1 MKNGPEMPRVMTSGR
16 VVATAVLL
24 LGIGQQAAGAVPD
37 QSPDAVEGISV
48 CPDPRAVW
56 LALSALFGPEKLER
70 RLRTLPDT
78 GGPRVTVADLGTA
91 FRVHAGG
98 QSREYRDESRDCA
111 NRARLAA
118 LFVALTIDSVE
129 QTAVAKGGSSL
140 PVPAVVRAP
149 VNGPVDVPP
158 RRHIVHLEMG
168 VDGQLGV
175 GPSTVAPGGLIRMTW
190 GTGRFVMLG
199 GLRATIPMDG
209 TMAGV
214 RVRQWRAAVDVA
226 ARVRWSEDRPVSP
239 FAELGLVT
247 ARLFARAPALATS
260 DERAGNELGVLAGA
274 GMSFRRRTWG
284 AAFLLL
290 EAEIDPDP
298 PTFSALPIGSLGRT
312 PYVWLRAAA
321 GLSLGAR

>member
-1 MKNGPEMPRVMTSGR
+1 MKNGPEKPRAITTGR
-16 VVATAVLL
+16 VVAMAVLM
-24 LGIGQQAAGAVPD
+24 LGIGQQVAGAVPD
-37 QSPDAVEGISV
+37 QPPDAVEGISV
-48 CPDPRAVW
+48 CPDPRTVW
-56 LALSALFGPEKLER
+56 LALSALIGPEKLED

-129 QTAVAKGGSSL
+129 QTAVAKVGPSL
-140 PVPAVVRAP
+140 PVPPIVRAP
-149 VNGPVDVPP
+149 VNGPVDSPP
-158 RRHIVHLEMG
+158 RQRSVHLEMG
-168 VDGQLGV
+168 VDGQVGV
-175 GPSTVAPGGLIRMTW
+175 PSTAAPGGLLRVTW
-190 GTGRFVMLG
+190 GTGRLVMLG
-199 GLRATIPMDG
+199 GLRATLPMDA

-247 ARLFARAPALATS
+247 ARLFARAPDLATS
-260 DERAGNELGVLAGA
+260 DERTGTELGILAGA

-284 AAFLLL
+284 APFLLL

-312 PYVWLRAAA
+312 PYVWLSATA